1 MKRLRHILQESDGL
15 IGPHEGKELELMLG
29 GTKPAAMI
37 SDDELKKFQPHIKS
51 GKFVY
56 RAIPHPKSP
65 KIMMHFVAQN
75 EENLDKAI
83 TSFKGLWDHPNP
95 AFNYEGHERFGKALG
110 YSEEAIAAYIKQQKG
125 KE

>member
-15 IGPHEGKELELMLG
+15 IGPHEGKELGLMIQ

-75 EENLDKAI
+75 EETLDRAV
-83 TSFKGLWDHPNP
+83 TAFKELMDHPNP
-95 AFNYEGHERFGKALG
+95 THNYAGHKKFGKALG